1 MRALIVTF
9 LLCSGCSLVYDFED
23 LSGIPCRINE
33 GCPTGYSCATS
44 DGVSGEC
51 VVPGSRNFEESCSR
65 NIQCAEGLVCDNA
78 FCTEGQASCERA
90 CRNACEPGNMLSCTS
105 PNELCIPAREPS
117 TQGGGFCQQGNC
129 IAASDCDA
137 REVCVRDPGRG
148 RTPESAPKRAICW
161 TLPRAAKGA
170 AAPFGSATSAKQPAT
185 SRVRSPSTP
194 SATTARAAASQE
206 PSVWINRPPTIL
218 TEPCAPSCATHPAP
232 EVNPA
237 QRPTPPAHGSARSLN
252 SGSAS
257 HHATRCNGDSAPATT
272 QPRTAASPPTPKS
285 GTAARTAWAA
295 PAIQPVIPPPP
306 RKASARSAHLATVT
320 VTAQT
325 GPCARRP
332 LPAVRSA
339 R

>member
-78 FCTEGQASCERA
+78 FCTEGQASGERV

-137 REVCVRDPGRG
+137 RE
-148 RTPESAPKRAICW
+148 
-161 TLPRAAKGA
+161 
-170 AAPFGSATSAKQPAT
+170 
-185 SRVRSPSTP
+185 
-194 SATTARAAASQE
+194 
-206 PSVWINRPPTIL
+206 
-218 TEPCAPSCATHPAP
+218 
-232 EVNPA
+232 
-237 QRPTPPAHGSARSLN
+237 
-252 SGSAS
+252 SAS
-257 HHATRCNGDSAPATT
+257 G
-272 QPRTAASPPTPKS
+272 
-285 GTAARTAWAA
+285 
-295 PAIQPVIPPPP
+295 IQV
-306 RKASARSAHLATVT
+306 A
-320 VTAQT
+320 
-325 GPCARRP
+325 
-332 LPAVRSA
+332 
-339 R
+339 